1 MIKGPRQRPLPHG
14 QALRLAWPMILAN
27 VSTPVMG
34 LVDTAMLGHLDDA
47 KFMGAVAIG
56 ANVLTF
62 MFWMFAFLR
71 MGTTS
76 LTGRAFGAGNN
87 SEVVGQLVRNSAI
100 GLVLG
105 GLIIAFQFVTV
116 PLAMKLMAP
125 EAELRALASSYC
137 HIRIHSAPAVLIT
150 YVIIGWFIGLHN
162 TRMPLLIT
170 VSANLVNIG
179 LDYLFIV
186 ILDRESDGAAIASLA
201 AEYIALI
208 IAIVCV
214 AIHLHKT
221 QWPLLSKVTGYFRHV
236 QWGALFGFNSD
247 LFVRTT
253 ILLFVF
259 SFFTA
264 QSATLGPHVLAANAV
279 IMQLV
284 IFASLALDGYAHA
297 AETMVARATGAN
309 NISGFYRASA
319 ATTVAA
325 VAIALVLSVV
335 FWLLNEIIISLMSD
349 LIAVRE
355 TLLTY
360 SIWLYLLPLVSVW
373 CYLLDGIFI
382 GAGKTRILRN
392 YMLIAVLMIF
402 IPLWWFLRPLNNHGL
417 WAAFTFFNF
426 ARGLSLAFAYYRLSI
441 SGDWL
446 ATKVEGIPD

>member
-1 MIKGPRQRPLPHG
+1 MIKGLRLHLLPHG

-27 VSTPVMG
+27 ISTPVMG

-47 KFMGAVAIG
+47 RFMGAVAIG
-56 ANVLTF
+56 ANVLAF

-76 LTGRAFGAGNN
+76 LTGRAFGA
-87 SEVVGQLVRNSAI
+87 SDTAEVVGQLARNTAI
-100 GLVLG
+100 GLALG

-150 YVIIGWFIGLHN
+150 YVILGWFIGLHN
-162 TRMPLLIT
+162 TRVPLLIT
-170 VSANLVNIG
+170 VSANLINIG
-179 LDYLFIV
+179 LDYFFIV
-186 ILDRESDGAAIASLA
+186 VLNWESDGAAIASLA
-201 AEYIALI
+201 AEYIALAI
-208 IAIVCV
+208 GIVCV
-214 AIHLHKT
+214 ANHLRKT
-221 QWPLLSKVTGYFRHV
+221 QWPLLNVTGYFQNV
-236 QWGALFGFNSD
+236 QWAALFSFNSD

-264 QSATLGPHVLAANAV
+264 QSAGLGPHVLAANAV

-284 IFASLALDGYAHA
+284 LFASLALDGYAHA

-309 NISGFYRASA
+309 NVTGFYRACA
-319 ATTVAA
+319 ATTIAA
-325 VAIALVLSVV
+325 VGIALLLSGV

-349 LIAVRE
+349 LVAVRE
-355 TLLTY
+355 TLRAY

-373 CYLLDGIFI
+373 CYLLDGVFI

-392 YMLIAVLMIF
+392 YMLIAVLFIF
-402 IPLWWFLRPLNNHGL
+402 MPLWWFLRPLNNHGL

-426 ARGLSLAFAYYRLSI
+426 SRGLSLAFAYYRLSI
-441 SGDWL
+441 SNDWFT
-446 ATKVEGIPD
+446 TKVKPSPD